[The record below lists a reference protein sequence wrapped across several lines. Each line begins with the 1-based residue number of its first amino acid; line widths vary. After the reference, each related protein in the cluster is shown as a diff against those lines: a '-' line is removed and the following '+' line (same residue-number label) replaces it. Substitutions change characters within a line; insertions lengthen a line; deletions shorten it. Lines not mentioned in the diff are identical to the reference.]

1 MDLLD
6 LTPTSD
12 VVVVTLTHPSDGSVL
27 CDDEKKPMTITI
39 YAPHSKEYKKVL
51 YEQTNKRLKQSQSKG
66 RMEFTAEELDR
77 VGIELLAKT
86 TKEWHLLYKGEN
98 PKLSI
103 KKAEEVYQEVFWIK
117 GQIEEEV
124 ANYLS
129 FMKA

>member
-1 MDLLD
+1 
-6 LTPTSD
+6 
-12 VVVVTLTHPSDGSVL
+12 
-27 CDDEKKPMTITI
+27 
-39 YAPHSKEYKKVL
+39 
-51 YEQTNKRLKQSQSKG
+51 
-66 RMEFTAEELDR
+66 MEFTAEELDR

-98 PKLSI
+98 PKLSV
-103 KKAEEVYQEVFWIK
+103 KKAEEVYEEVFWIK